1 MQKPLDSI
9 ALAIATLVQLGGSVG
24 AIAAL
29 AWWAASLAAGSV
41 LGGILLFLLGALFVV
56 PIVAWGLPAVSLAA
70 GLLAAVIAQGLRLI
84 QARSRA

>member
-41 LGGILLFLLGALFVV
+41 LGGILLFLLSHIYLGTTGKTVGQMFKMMFTG
-56 PIVAWGLPAVSLAA
+56 WHEH
-70 GLLAAVIAQGLRLI
+70 
-84 QARSRA
+84 